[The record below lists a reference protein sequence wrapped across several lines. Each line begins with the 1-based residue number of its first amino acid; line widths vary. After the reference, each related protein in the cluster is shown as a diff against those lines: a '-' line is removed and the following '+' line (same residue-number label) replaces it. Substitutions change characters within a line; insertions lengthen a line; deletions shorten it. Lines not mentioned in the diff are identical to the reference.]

1 MTSASKLRRALVAA
15 LLVSLG
21 ASPAIA
27 KPADNE
33 AELDSHTR
41 TAARSLAAQ
50 GSAAFEAQQYAQ
62 ALDHFERAA
71 ALVEVP
77 TILLMQARTLVQLG
91 RWVEAAD
98 KYASVQ
104 RWKEA
109 HTGEHTNPTFVQ
121 AAEAAAV
128 ELGHLMPRIP
138 KLNVQV
144 SEPRQGEEVEVYV
157 DNRRMLGALVGADV
171 PVDPGPHTV
180 EVRRADGRTVSRQ
193 VSISEGRREEVTI
206 LLEAEQ
212 APAPKIADAA
222 PAPVARYKKDNGEGS
237 SQSTFGWILLT
248 TGAAAAGI
256 GTVTGVVA
264 LGKKSELDEACDPG
278 CDVSH
283 KETLDSYR
291 MNRTISYIGFAVGVA
306 GISGGAYL
314 LLSGSEE
321 KPELALGVEPSGARL
336 WGTF

>member
-1 MTSASKLRRALVAA
+1 MTSASKRRRALVAT

-21 ASPAIA
+21 ASPAFA
-27 KPADNE
+27 KPAGDE

-50 GSAAFEAQQYAQ
+50 GSAAFEAQQYAR

-77 TILLMQARTLVQLG
+77 TIVLMQARTLVQLG
-91 RWVEAAD
+91 RWVEGAD

-104 RWKEA
+104 RWRDARPAEQA
-109 HTGEHTNPTFVQ
+109 NPTFVQ
-121 AAEAAAV
+121 AAEAASV
-128 ELGHLMPRIP
+128 ELAHLMPRIP

-144 SEPRQGEEVEVYV
+144 SGAREGEAVEVYL
-157 DNRRMLGALVGADV
+157 DNRRMLDALVGADV
-171 PVDPGPHTV
+171 PVDPGTHSV

-193 VSISEGRREEVTI
+193 LSIPEGRREEVTI

-212 APAPKIADAA
+212 PPAPKLAE
-222 PAPVARYKKDNGEGS
+222 APVVASAPVERDGAGGS
-237 SQSTFGWILLT
+237 SRATFGWLLLG
-248 TGAAAAGI
+248 TGAVAAGI
-256 GTVTGVVA
+256 GTVTGIVA
-264 LGKKSELDEACDPG
+264 LGKKADLDEVCDPG

-283 KETLDSYR
+283 EETLDSYR
-291 MNRTISYIGFAVGVA
+291 LNRTLSYVGFAIGVA
-306 GISGGAYL
+306 GVSSGAYL

-321 KPELALGVEPSGARL
+321 KPELALGVEPGGARL

>member
-62 ALDHFERAA
+62 ALEHFERAA

-91 RWVEAAD
+91 RWVEGAD
-98 KYASVQ
+98 KYASIQ
-104 RWKEA
+104 RWRDTHA
-109 HTGEHTNPTFVQ
+109 GEQTNPTFVQ
-121 AAEAAAV
+121 AADAAAV
-128 ELGHLMPRIP
+128 ELAHLMPRIP

-144 SEPRQGEEVEVYV
+144 SAPRQGEEVAVYV

-212 APAPKIADAA
+212 APAPKIVEA
-222 PAPVARYKKDNGEGS
+222 PIASRAPSEKDGERSS
-237 SQSTFGWILLT
+237 SQSTFGWILLG
-248 TGAAAAGI
+248 TGAAAAGL
-256 GTVTGVVA
+256 GTVTGIVA
-264 LGKKSELDEACDPG
+264 LGKKSELDDACDPG
-278 CDVSH
+278 CNVSH

-291 MNRTISYIGFAVGVA
+291 LNRTISYVGFAIGIA
-306 GISGGAYL
+306 GISGGTYL

-321 KPELALGVEPSGARL
+321 TPELALGLEPSGARL

>member
-1 MTSASKLRRALVAA
+1 MTSASKLRRAFLAT
-15 LLVSLG
+15 LLVSFG
-21 ASPAIA
+21 ARSAIA
-27 KPADNE
+27 KPAGNE

-91 RWVEAAD
+91 RWVEGAD

-104 RWKEA
+104 RWRDA
-109 HTGEHTNPTFVQ
+109 HPAEQANPTFVQ

-128 ELGHLMPRIP
+128 ELAHLMPRIP

-144 SEPRQGEEVEVYV
+144 SAPRQDEEVEVYV
-157 DNRRMLGALVGADV
+157 DNRRLLAALVGADV
-171 PVDPGPHTV
+171 PVDPGPHSV

-193 VSISEGRREEVTI
+193 VSIPEGRREEVTI

-212 APAPKIADAA
+212 APAPNTVELPVTAST
-222 PAPVARYKKDNGEGS
+222 PAEREGEEGS
-237 SQSTFGWILLT
+237 SRATFGWLLLG

-256 GTVTGVVA
+256 GTVTGLVA
-264 LGKKSELDEACDPG
+264 LGKKSDLDEACDPG
-278 CDVSH
+278 CHVSH

-291 MNRTISYIGFAVGVA
+291 LNRTISYVGFAIGVA
-306 GISGGAYL
+306 GVSGGAYL

-321 KPELALGVEPSGARL
+321 KPDLALGVEPGGARL